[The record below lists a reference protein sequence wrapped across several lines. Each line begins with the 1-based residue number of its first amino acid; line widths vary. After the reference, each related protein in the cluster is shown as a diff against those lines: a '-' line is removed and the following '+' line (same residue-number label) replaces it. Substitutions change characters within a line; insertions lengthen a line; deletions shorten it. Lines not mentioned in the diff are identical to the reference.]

1 LGKCAQWCVAV
12 RFRILAC
19 DDHYQERPLHRFPA
33 KENDCTEIAPSI
45 ELSRAFWT
53 HADAL
58 HSRRAYAALRF
69 LGDADLPQSLERAD
83 QPGAGVARVGFDPRA
98 QVLAPV
104 APGVSGELGLPSG
117 EAFKGSSSVAIRGRP
132 GTGRAQ
138 PHEKTSISSISWPW
152 SWSAAACRP
161 GGAQLPRAS
170 TRSGGSPRIEP
181 PDGGARLL
189 ERRGETVAPRQRCQR
204 GRAASHPQA
213 YPEIAL

>member
-1 LGKCAQWCVAV
+1 MTA
-12 RFRILAC
+12 
-19 DDHYQERPLHRFPA
+19 P
-33 KENDCTEIAPSI
+33 EIAPSI

-117 EAFKGSSSVAIRGRP
+117 EAFEGIVERRDPWPAGDGEGAAPRKNIDFVDLVALELERG
-132 GTGRAQ
+132 GVAG
-138 PHEKTSISSISWPW
+138 
-152 SWSAAACRP
+152 P